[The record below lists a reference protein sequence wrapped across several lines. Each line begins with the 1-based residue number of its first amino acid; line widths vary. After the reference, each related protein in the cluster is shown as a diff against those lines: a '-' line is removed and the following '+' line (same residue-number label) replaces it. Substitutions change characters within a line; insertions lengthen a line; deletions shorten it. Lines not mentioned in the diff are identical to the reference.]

1 MNFDKLKK
9 NIKSSEKVEELII
22 LSAKV
27 FGNSS
32 DDVKK
37 VVETFITE
45 AYLMGKQNMVKTF
58 DE

>member
-1 MNFDKLKK
+1 MNFEKLKNK
-9 NIKSSEKVEELII
+9 IKSSEKVEELII
-22 LSAKV
+22 LSGKV

-37 VVETFITE
+37 AVEMFITE
-45 AYLMGKQNMVKTF
+45 SYLMGKQNMVKTF

>member
-1 MNFDKLKK
+1 MNFEKLKK
-9 NIKSSEKVEELII
+9 NIKTSEKVEELII

-37 VVETFITE
+37 AVEMFITE

>member
-1 MNFDKLKK
+1 MNFEKLKK
-9 NIKSSEKVEELII
+9 NIKTSEKVEELII
-22 LSAKV
+22 LSGKV

-37 VVETFITE
+37 AVEMFITE
-45 AYLMGKQNMVKTF
+45 SYLMGKQNMVKTF

>member
-1 MNFDKLKK
+1 MDFEKL
-9 NIKSSEKVEELII
+9 NSRIKHSEKVEELIL
-22 LSAKV
+22 LSGKV

-37 VVETFITE
+37 AVETFITE
-45 AYLMGKQNMVKTF
+45 AYKMGKQNMVKSF